1 MRRTRRNKMENKKKT
16 VKKIIILVVSI
27 AVTVLAALIVCR
39 ILMVRAYR
47 AHKDQVIHEID
58 YSSYV
63 RAMGGSIDGNQEL
76 ESDVVLDDRTVTMRL
91 AYYNYENGCTL
102 TLEELKSQFAISK
115 TETEGIDD
123 LIAYSE
129 FINKEGISDGMNDK
143 YFNCRICCND
153 ILINNGIDPDE
164 ATLEELTEAFNKAII
179 VENYMLEKG
188 YGNYRYS
195 LQGKELID
203 EALAAYEE
211 EQSGE

>member
-1 MRRTRRNKMENKKKT
+1 MENRKKS

-27 AVTVLAALIVCR
+27 AVTILAALIVCR

-47 AHKDQVIHEID
+47 AHKDHVIQEIE
-58 YSSYV
+58 YSGYV
-63 RAMGGSIDGNQEL
+63 QAMGGSVDWNQEL
-76 ESDVVLDDRTVTMRL
+76 EPVIAPDFVPDDRRVTMRL
-91 AYYNYENGCTL
+91 AFYNHENGCTL

-123 LIAYSE
+123 LIAYSS
-129 FINKEGISDGMNDK
+129 FINKNGISEGKNET
-143 YFNCRICCND
+143 FNSCESCCYQ

>member
-1 MRRTRRNKMENKKKT
+1 MENRKKS

-27 AVTVLAALIVCR
+27 AVIILAALIVCR

-63 RAMGGSIDGNQEL
+63 LAMGGSIDGNQEL
-76 ESDVVLDDRTVTMRL
+76 ESDVVLDDRTITMRL
-91 AYYNYENGCTL
+91 AFYNYENGCTL

-123 LIAYSE
+123 LIAYSQ
-129 FINKEGISDGMNDK
+129 FINKEGISEGKDEK
-143 YFNCRICCND
+143 YENCESCCYQ
-153 ILINNGIDPDE
+153 ILINNGIDPDG
-164 ATLEELTEAFNKAII
+164 ATLEQLTDAFNKAII

-188 YGNYRYS
+188 YGHYQKCGNRE
-195 LQGKELID
+195 ELID
-203 EALAAYEE
+203 EALEAYEE

>member
-1 MRRTRRNKMENKKKT
+1 MGNKKKS
-16 VKKIIILVVSI
+16 VMKLIILVVSI
-27 AVTVLAALIVCR
+27 AVTILTALVVCR

-63 RAMGGSIDGNQEL
+63 QAMGGSIDWNREL
-76 ESDVVLDDRTVTMRL
+76 EPVIDPDFVPDDRRVTMRL

-123 LIAYSE
+123 LIAYSQ
-129 FINKEGISDGMNDK
+129 FINKEGISEGKDEK
-143 YFNCRICCND
+143 YENCESCCYQ
-153 ILINNGIDPDE
+153 ILINNGIDPDG
-164 ATLEELTEAFNKAII
+164 ATLEQLTDAFNKAIL

-188 YGNYRYS
+188 YGHYQKCGNRE
-195 LQGKELID
+195 ELID

-211 EQSGE
+211 EQNGE

>member
-1 MRRTRRNKMENKKKT
+1 MENRKKS

-27 AVTVLAALIVCR
+27 AVTILAALIVCR

-63 RAMGGSIDGNQEL
+63 RAMGGSIDWNQEL
-76 ESDVVLDDRTVTMRL
+76 ESDFVPDDRTVARRL
-91 AYYNYENGCTL
+91 AFYNYENGCTL

-123 LIAYSE
+123 LIAYSS
-129 FINKEGISDGMNDK
+129 FINKNGISEGKNET
-143 YFNCRICCND
+143 FNSCESCCYQ

-179 VENYMLEKG
+179 VENYMLENG

-211 EQSGE
+211 EQNGE

>member
-1 MRRTRRNKMENKKKT
+1 MENRKKS

-27 AVTVLAALIVCR
+27 AVTILAALIVCR

-63 RAMGGSIDGNQEL
+63 QAMGGSVDWNQEL
-76 ESDVVLDDRTVTMRL
+76 ESDFVPDDRRVTMRL
-91 AYYNYENGCTL
+91 AFYNHENGCAL
-102 TLEELKSQFAISK
+102 TLEELKLQFAISK

-123 LIAYSE
+123 LIAYSK
-129 FINKEGISDGMNDK
+129 FINKEGISEGKNEK
-143 YFNCRICCND
+143 YEDCEFCCYQ
-153 ILINNGIDPDE
+153 ILINNGIDPDG
-164 ATLEELTEAFNKAII
+164 ATLEQLTDAFNKAII

-188 YGNYRYS
+188 YGHYQKCGNRE
-195 LQGKELID
+195 ELID

-211 EQSGE
+211 EQNGE

>member
-1 MRRTRRNKMENKKKT
+1 MENREKS

-27 AVTVLAALIVCR
+27 AVTILAALIVCR

-47 AHKDQVIHEID
+47 AHKDHVIQKIE
-58 YSSYV
+58 YSGYV
-63 RAMGGSIDGNQEL
+63 QAMGGSVDWNQEL
-76 ESDVVLDDRTVTMRL
+76 EPVIAPDFVPDDRRVTMRL
-91 AYYNYENGCTL
+91 AFYNHENGCTL

-123 LIAYSE
+123 LIAYSS
-129 FINKEGISDGMNDK
+129 FINKNGISEGKNETFK
-143 YFNCRICCND
+143 SCESCCYQ

-179 VENYMLEKG
+179 VENYMLENG